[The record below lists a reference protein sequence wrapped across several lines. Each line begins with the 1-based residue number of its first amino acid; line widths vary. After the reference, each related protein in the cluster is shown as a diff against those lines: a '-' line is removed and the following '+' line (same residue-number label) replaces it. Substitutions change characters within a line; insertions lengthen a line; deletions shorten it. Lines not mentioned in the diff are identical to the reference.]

1 MLTDTGPLVV
11 VLVASDQHH
20 EVAAQAWRQ
29 MPSEPLETILPCITE
44 ALYLATES
52 KGANSHRLLWEMREQ
67 SKLSIITI
75 DHRHIDCIK
84 TLMTQYEDMPL
95 SIADAALLTV
105 AEAENRTELFT
116 FDQRLRTV
124 QLAKGRYLNIVP

>member
-1 MLTDTGPLVV
+1 MLTDTGPLVGL
-11 VLVASDQHH
+11 LVDSDQRH
-20 EVAAQAWRQ
+20 EIAAQTWHQ
-29 MPSEPLETILPCITE
+29 MPSEPLETILHCITE

-67 SKLSIITI
+67 SKISIITI
-75 DHRHIDCIK
+75 DHRHIDRIK

-105 AEAENRTELFT
+105 AEAETRTELFT

-124 QLAKGRYLNIVP
+124 QLAKGRYLNIIP